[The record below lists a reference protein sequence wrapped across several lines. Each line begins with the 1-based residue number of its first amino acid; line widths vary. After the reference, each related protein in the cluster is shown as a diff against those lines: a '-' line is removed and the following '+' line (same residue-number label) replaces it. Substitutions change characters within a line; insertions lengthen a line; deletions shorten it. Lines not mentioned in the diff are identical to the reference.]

1 MGTCIIKKI
10 SFLCFDDKIF
20 VSNDWVHTLAYFHKE
35 LRKYIHTDDHK
46 EKEIL
51 TDKKGSKRFS

>member
-51 TDKKGSKRFS
+51 TDKKG